1 MAGDG
6 WGVANGDGQN
16 SPATQRH
23 LVLRLRLLPSWPIQ
37 EVICCVILANKRKV
51 EP

>member
-6 WGVANGDGQN
+6 WGVANGQN

-37 EVICCVILANKRKV
+37 EVICYMILANKRKV
-51 EP
+51 GP